1 MKTGTELLNE
11 VQKLLID
18 FANKNNI
25 SLHAEFGTVEKFKQ
39 FVIAFTI
46 KSLTDN
52 GVEVAKAYDIVMGD
66 GSFTALADE
75 IFAATYPKATA

>member
-25 SLHAEFGTVEKFKQ
+25 SLHAEFGTVEKFKR

-46 KSLTDN
+46 KSLTEI
-52 GVEVAKAYDIVMGD
+52 GVEIAKAYDIVMGD
-66 GSFTALADE
+66 GAYNRLADE
-75 IFAATYPKATA
+75 VWAKCQ